1 MMNEAQTLAQ
11 RRQKDQFFRN
21 SPQSPLTPEQ
31 QARFTGLNYYDFNPA
46 LQFSVT
52 VEPFSED
59 TSITMQTTTGDLRQY
74 RRYGRF
80 SFTVDGQTAELTLY
94 EADYGFFL
102 PFADAGAG
110 SETYPAGRY
119 LEPEDLGDNRF
130 EIDFNQAYNPYCAYG
145 PGWSC
150 PLTPA
155 ENRLKVAIR
164 AGEKLPTGD
173 WAEQG

>member
-1 MMNEAQTLAQ
+1 MNEAHTLAQ
-11 RRQKDQFFRN
+11 RRQKDQFFKT

-31 QARFTGLNYYDFNPA
+31 QTRFTGLSYYDFNPA
-46 LQFSVT
+46 LHLTVT
-52 VEPFSED
+52 IEPFSED
-59 TSITMQTTTGDLRQY
+59 TSITMQTTTGDVRQY
-74 RRYGRF
+74 RRFGRF
-80 SFTVDGQTAELTLY
+80 SFTVDGQTAQLTIY

-102 PFADAGAG
+102 PFVDASAG

-119 LEPEDLGDNRF
+119 LEPEDLGNNRF

-164 AGEKLPTGD
+164 AGEKTPQGD